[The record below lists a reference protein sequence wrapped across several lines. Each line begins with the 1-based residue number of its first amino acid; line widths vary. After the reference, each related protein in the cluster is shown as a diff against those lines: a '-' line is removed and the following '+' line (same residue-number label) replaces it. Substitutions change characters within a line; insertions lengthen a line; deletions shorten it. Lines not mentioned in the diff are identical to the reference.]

1 MRGALSS
8 AAVLAATVFVVSA
21 LAACDDSEPTDQSE
35 GGPQASADSSAVPSE
50 PQNVVLVL
58 TDDQDRASAE
68 DMPRLQREVA
78 AQGVT
83 FTDAYATVPECC
95 PSRASIF
102 TGQYA
107 HNHGVISNEPPDGG
121 VDAFDDTNALPVWLQ
136 DAGYSTAYVGKYLN
150 GYGWRALDNNPREIP
165 AGWDDWVA
173 PTDHT
178 EYRMYGYT
186 LNQNGD
192 LVDYGDR
199 GRDYQTDVLADHA
212 NELIQRY
219 ASDQNPFFMTVA
231 PVAPHDEGVLEG
243 TRAIRNPRPAPR
255 DLGRFAERGLPSKPS
270 FNEADVSDKP
280 EYVRSDPRLD
290 RAEQLRLQR
299 LYRSRLESLLA
310 VDDLVGR
317 LVETLDQA
325 GELDNTVFIY
335 TSDNGFLLGEHRQVG
350 KEKFYEESSGVPLI
364 VRGPGFSL
372 GTTEEQPVGNID
384 LAPTILEAAGVEPPL
399 TPDGVSLR
407 AVVEGDEDAAR
418 SALLLELLS
427 QHTYAG
433 VRSGRYVYAQRRRGD
448 AELYDLE
455 RDPFELENLAGQP
468 AYSDVEEGLSDL
480 TAQLRDCAGADC
492 R

>member
-1 MRGALSS
+1 MRGALSL
-8 AAVLAATVFVVSA
+8 AVLAAATLVVA
-21 LAACDDSEPTDQSE
+21 TAVTACDNDTEAGTEDAA
-35 GGPQASADSSAVPSE
+35 PQAANGPVEVPADAP
-50 PQNVVLVL
+50 NVVLVL
-58 TDDQDRASAE
+58 TDDQDRASV
-68 DMPRLQREVA
+68 DVMSQLQRHVA
-78 AQGVT
+78 DHGVT

-107 HNHGVISNEPPDGG
+107 HNHGVLSNEPPDGG
-121 VDAFDDTNALPVWLQ
+121 VDAFDDSNALPVWLHE
-136 DAGYSTAYVGKYLN
+136 AGYATAYVGKYLN
-150 GYGWRALDNNPREIP
+150 GYGWPALGNDPTEIP
-165 AGWDDWVA
+165 DGWSDWIA

-178 EYRMYGYT
+178 EYQMYGYT
-186 LNQNGD
+186 LNENGE

-199 GRDYQTDVLADHA
+199 GRDYQTDVLADHTD
-212 NELIQRY
+212 ELIERY
-219 ASDQNPFFMTVA
+219 ASDQNPFFITVA

-243 TRAIRNPRPAPR
+243 TRPVRNPRPAPR

-317 LVETLDQA
+317 VVETLDQA
-325 GELDNTVFIY
+325 GELDETLLIY

-350 KEKFYEESSGVPLI
+350 KEKVYEESSGVPLI
-364 VRGPGFSL
+364 VRGPGFPE
-372 GTTEEQPVGNID
+372 GAVERQPVGNID
-384 LAPTILEAAGVEPPL
+384 LAPTILTAAGVEPGIA
-399 TPDGVSLR
+399 PDGIALQALLDGSP
-407 AVVEGDEDAAR
+407 EGAR
-418 SALLLELLS
+418 PALLLELLS
-427 QHTYAG
+427 EHTYAG
-433 VRSGRYVYAQRRRGD
+433 VRSARYVYAQRQRGD

-455 RDPFELENLAGQP
+455 RDPLELSNLAGQA
-468 AYSDVEEGLSDL
+468 AYSDIEERLSGL
-480 TAQLRDCAGADC
+480 TARLRDCAGADC